1 MLTTTS
7 VKPFASRRISAAASF
22 SAMAVICTMV
32 STASSRYF
40 FKSAMMAETSVSERF
55 QFSVEKA

>member
-1 MLTTTS
+1 MGVMS
-7 VKPFASRRISAAASF
+7 PKKWSRMWSRS
-22 SAMAVICTMV
+22 MV
-32 STASSRYF
+32 STASRRYF